1 LAVEQ
6 PSQIQQLFFAKPT
19 SHGTTRKLTRV
30 QCDVYM
36 ALTLDLNPLRLQT
49 QRNSAFDSTAL
60 DVALSPTQAIDLN
73 AQFDLSQLVLPAAA
87 SFSPDQSLARLIST
101 EVSAVDLNLGNS
113 PLRAIAFEF
122 LSTQVVSLAEVSNSQ
137 PTSRVSEARAIIEE
151 MERKN
156 ALREIE
162 SLWSLML
169 NTNVVESPAV
179 VRPNTEPSEYEAQL
193 GTFLAA

>member
-1 LAVEQ
+1 MQ
-6 PSQIQQLFFAKPT
+6 F
-19 SHGTTRKLTRV
+19 
-30 QCDVYM
+30 DVYM
-36 ALTLDLNPLRLQT
+36 ALTLDLNPLRLQP
-49 QRNSAFDSTAL
+49 QRNSAFESASL

-73 AQFDLSQLVLPAAA
+73 AQFDLSQLVLPSTA
-87 SFSPDQSLARLIST
+87 SFSPDENLARLIST
-101 EVSAVDLNLGNS
+101 EVSTVDLNLENS

-122 LSTQVVSLAEVSNSQ
+122 LSTQAVPLAEVSSSQ
-137 PTSRVSEARAIIEE
+137 TTSRISEARAIIEE

-162 SLWSLML
+162 SLWSTML
-169 NTNVVESPAV
+169 NTNVVESAAV